1 MRASR
6 VTRTV
11 ALLAALLCAGCAGC
25 TTGASSAGS
34 ASPGGGG
41 RAASPPP
48 APEPLDR
55 IAAALGCNPEVTV
68 DAQEVREG
76 ACAVGAQ
83 AFRLA
88 TFSTAEGR
96 AAWLTESRQYGGT
109 YLVGERWVVTAPSA
123 EALTPARDRLGG
135 TLDSAPAH
143 THGAHPDGAHTDAA
157 HPDGAQPLVIR
168 TTPVSVP

>member
-1 MRASR
+1 MLPDTGKGTPRAPR
-6 VTRTV
+6 AL
-11 ALLAALLCAGCAGC
+11 ALLAALLCAGCAGAG
-25 TTGASSAGS
+25 GAAG
-34 ASPGGGG
+34 AGGGE
-41 RAASPPP
+41 RVASPPP

-55 IAAALGCNPEVTV
+55 IAAALGCSPEVTV

-96 AAWLTESRQYGGT
+96 AAWLSESRQYGGT
-109 YLVGERWVVTAPSA
+109 YLVGERWIITAPSPD
-123 EALTPARDRLGG
+123 ALTPARARLGG
-135 TLDSAPAH
+135 TLDSAPDHTH
-143 THGAHPDGAHTDAA
+143 THGAH
-157 HPDGAQPLVIR
+157 PLVIR

>member
-1 MRASR
+1 MPATGGRTPRAPR
-6 VTRTV
+6 AI
-11 ALLAALLCAGCAGC
+11 ALLAALLCTACTAG
-25 TTGASSAGS
+25 AGS
-34 ASPGGGG
+34 TGSTGTGGGG

-55 IAAALGCNPEVTV
+55 IAAALGCSPEVTV
-68 DAQEVREG
+68 DAQELREG

-96 AAWLTESRQYGGT
+96 AAWLSESRQYGGT
-109 YLVGERWVVTAPSA
+109 YLVGERWIITAPSPD
-123 EALTPARDRLGG
+123 ALTPARERLGG
-135 TLDSAPAH
+135 TLDSAPDHTH
-143 THGAHPDGAHTDAA
+143 THGAH
-157 HPDGAQPLVIR
+157 PLVIR

>member
-1 MRASR
+1 MRDTGKRGLRAPR
-6 VTRTV
+6 
-11 ALLAALLCAGCAGC
+11 ALALFAALLCAGCSGAG
-25 TTGASSAGS
+25 A
-34 ASPGGGG
+34 GG
-41 RAASPPP
+41 RAASPPPGP

-55 IAAALGCNPEVTV
+55 IAAALGCSPEVTV

-83 AFRLA
+83 AFRMA
-88 TFSTAEGR
+88 TFSTADGR

-109 YLVGERWVVTAPSA
+109 YLVGERWIITAPSA

-143 THGAHPDGAHTDAA
+143 THDADTHDAPTHDAPTHDAH
-157 HPDGAQPLVIR
+157 PLVIR

>member
-1 MRASR
+1 MLPDTGEGTPRTPRSPRSPRAPR
-6 VTRTV
+6 AI
-11 ALLAALLCAGCAGC
+11 ALLAALLCAGCAGAA
-25 TTGASSAGS
+25 GAPGA
-34 ASPGGGG
+34 GGGEP
-41 RAASPPP
+41 AASPPP

-55 IAAALGCNPEVTV
+55 IAAALGCSPEVTV

-96 AAWLTESRQYGGT
+96 AAWLSESRQYGGT
-109 YLVGERWVVTAPSA
+109 YLVGERWIITAPSA
-123 EALTPARDRLGG
+123 DALTPARSLLGG

-143 THGAHPDGAHTDAA
+143 THTDTHTHGAG
-157 HPDGAQPLVIR
+157 
-168 TTPVSVP
+168 